1 MISFRFD
8 RGPRRFAWIVAAL
21 VLAGLVGREH
31 RTRAQ
36 GLAIKLTTVLADVA
50 SVVHQDDPSL
60 APSAAPAAI
69 DPTSLPKSARDAM
82 YAHGMRLDPSGA
94 VQVYVLMS
102 DMSVSA
108 LQRLA
113 GAGAT
118 IQTADAPHERVQA
131 AIPLSRLTAV
141 AALPFVNFIRLPNYA
156 IRRTGSVDTEGDAIL
171 HADVARAQFN
181 VDGTGVN
188 VGVISDGLKG
198 VFATGCATCNGVA
211 NGPISTGDLP
221 ASTGTRSPSGTLTAS
236 SGGITGKTFN
246 QNGDLEGII
255 PGCAFAGAG
264 AEGTAL
270 LEIVHDLAPGAQ
282 LAFAN
287 ADTDI
292 DFNQAVNALAAANDV
307 VVDDLGFFIPPFD
320 GTNTVSA
327 NTAAALNN
335 NANRIRAYV
344 TANGNDADGH
354 YYGSYVDSGVD
365 GTTISGIAKSGH
377 LHVFQSSTST
387 TDILG
392 LGSQPFNVISMPM
405 GGSVDIFLV
414 WDDPAGHSSNNYDL
428 FLVQQSNNTV
438 VASSTDVQ
446 NGSQDP
452 LESIRFTNSGAA
464 GLFHVVVQN
473 VGNQAAVKNLNI
485 ISFQE
490 ECDANGPLLIAT
502 GHHERLNFNTA
513 GNSVIAES
521 DAGGTPVS
529 VISVGAI
536 CSASAAAANA
546 TKSTDESCLDT
557 SHSTAE
563 FFSSEGPTLDG
574 RVKPDIAAVD
584 GVSITGA
591 GSFENPFFG
600 TSAAAPHIAGEAAL
614 VMQAVACLSSTDT
627 FGLDAATA
635 RAKLRN
641 LIVSSAD
648 ARSPSPPDNVF
659 GAGLANVEKAIQA
672 SLPIFSG
679 PPALVVSGNVVGGAR
694 LTAGQLGFND
704 PDGCPLQRLSWTGGC
719 GSSPDSA
726 MTCPLGTSNV
736 SVEASNSGTAF
747 SSPTPLQ
754 VTVTSFTI
762 GSVPTSATVTAGQSG
777 HYQVSVTPQSGP
789 FANAVVLGCSGLP
802 QGASC
807 TFSPGTVT
815 PGANAAQVALTVTT
829 TAPAEPVTA
838 LAPKAL
844 TVEATGPDRKRR
856 AFQPASIA
864 LGLAVIVLMAA
875 CAVGFLTSSVAG
887 AHRRRLAVA
896 AMSAVLAAMALQMA
910 CGSKGNSSGTTTVS
924 TNPTSLTFSSQTTGT
939 SAPPQAIT
947 VTNTGQSVLTITGV
961 AASGDYSETNT
972 CGTSV
977 AAGGSCAITVTFTPT
992 AAGSRTGTITITDNV
1007 SNSPQKVSL
1016 TGTGV
1021 SATGATPTGS
1031 YQVTV
1036 NGSSGTLV
1044 NSGAITL
1051 IVQ

>member
-8 RGPRRFAWIVAAL
+8 RGSRRFASIVAAL
-21 VLAGLVGREH
+21 LLAGLVGREH

-50 SVVHQDDPSL
+50 AVVHQDDPSEP
-60 APSAAPAAI
+60 PSAAPAAI
-69 DPTSLPKSARDAM
+69 DPSALPKSARDAM

-102 DMSVSA
+102 DVSIAA
-108 LQRLA
+108 LQQLA
-113 GAGAT
+113 GAGAS
-118 IQTADAPHERVQA
+118 IQITDAPHERVQA

-141 AALPFVNFIRLPNYA
+141 AALPFVKFVRLPNYA

-171 HADVARAQFN
+171 HADTARAQFN
-181 VDGTGVN
+181 VDGTGVK

-198 VFATGCATCNGVA
+198 VFATGCTTCNGVA
-211 NGPISTGDLP
+211 SGPISTGDLP
-221 ASTGTRSPSGTLTAS
+221 TSTGTRNASGKLTAS
-236 SGGITGKTFN
+236 SGGITGQTFT

-287 ADTDI
+287 ADTDVA
-292 DFNQAVNALAAANDV
+292 FNQAVNALAVANDV

-320 GTNTVSA
+320 GSNTVSA

-344 TANGNDADGH
+344 TANGNDADEH

-365 GTTISGIAKSGH
+365 GTTISGITKSGH
-377 LHVFQSSTST
+377 LHLFQSTAAT
-387 TDILG
+387 TDVLG
-392 LGSQPFNVISMPM
+392 IGSQPFNVISLPS

-414 WDDPAGHSSNNYDL
+414 WDDPAGRSSNNYDL
-428 FLVQQSNNTV
+428 FLVRQSNNTV
-438 VASSTDVQ
+438 VMSSTDVQ
-446 NGSQDP
+446 SGNADP

-464 GLFHVVVQN
+464 GQFHIVVQN
-473 VGNQAAVKNLNI
+473 VGNQAAAKNLNI
-485 ISFQE
+485 ISFQQ
-490 ECDANGPLLIAT
+490 ECDATGPLLITA
-502 GHHERLNFNTA
+502 GRHERLNFNTA

-536 CSASAAAANA
+536 CSASAAATTA
-546 TKSTDESCLDT
+546 TNSADQSCLDT
-557 SHSTAE
+557 SHATAE
-563 FFSSEGPTLDG
+563 FFSSQGPTLDG
-574 RVKPDIAAVD
+574 RIKPDIAAVD

-600 TSAAAPHIAGEAAL
+600 SSAAAPHVAGEAAL
-614 VMQAVACLSSTDT
+614 VLQAVSCLSSTDT

-641 LIVSSAD
+641 LITASAD
-648 ARSPSPPDNVF
+648 ARSASPPDNVF
-659 GAGLANVEKAIQA
+659 GAGLANVQKAIQA
-672 SLPIFSG
+672 SLPIFGG

-694 LTAGQLGFND
+694 LTAVQLGFTD

-736 SVEASNSGTAF
+736 SVAASNSGAAF
-747 SSPTPLQ
+747 SSPSPLQ
-754 VTVTSFTI
+754 ITVTGFTI
-762 GSVPTSATVTAGQSG
+762 GSVPTTATVTAGQAA

-789 FANAVVLGCSGLP
+789 FANVVTLGCSGLP
-802 QGASC
+802 QGAAC
-807 TFSPGTVT
+807 TFSPSTVT
-815 PGANAAQVALTVTT
+815 PGSSAAQVALTVTT
-829 TAPAEPVTA
+829 TAPAEAITTPA
-838 LAPKAL
+838 LRAR
-844 TVEATGPDRKRR
+844 TVGMTVPDRTRR
-856 AFQPASIA
+856 AFQSTPIA
-864 LGLAVIVLMAA
+864 FGLAVVLLMAA
-875 CAVGFLTSSVAG
+875 AAAGVLTSGVAS
-887 AHRRRLAVA
+887 AHRRRLAMA
-896 AMSAVLAAMALQMA
+896 ATSAMLMAMALQIA
-910 CGSKGNSSGTTTVS
+910 CGSKGNSGATTTVS
-924 TNPTSLTFSSQTTGT
+924 TNPASLTFSSQTTGT
-939 SAPPQAIT
+939 TAPPQAIT
-947 VTNTGQSVLTITGV
+947 VTNTGQSALMISGV

-977 AAGGSCAITVTFTPT
+977 AAGASCTIIVTFTPT
-992 AAGSRTGTITITDNV
+992 VAGSRTGTITITDNA
-1007 SNSPQKVSL
+1007 SNSPQRVSL

-1021 SATGATPTGS
+1021 SASGATPTGS

-1044 NSGAITL
+1044 NSGTITL

>member
-8 RGPRRFAWIVAAL
+8 RGSRRLASIVAAL
-21 VLAGLVGREH
+21 LLAALVGREH

-36 GLAIKLTTVLADVA
+36 TLATKLTTVLADVA
-50 SVVHQDDPSL
+50 SAVRQDDPSQP
-60 APSAAPAAI
+60 PSAAPAAI
-69 DPTSLPKSARDAM
+69 DPSSLPKSARDAM
-82 YAHGMRLDPSGA
+82 YAHGMRLDESGA

-102 DMSVSA
+102 EVSVA
-108 LQRLA
+108 TMQRLA

-118 IQTADAPHERVQA
+118 IQIADAPHERVQA

-156 IRRTGSVDTEGDAIL
+156 IRRTGSIDTEGDAIL
-171 HADVARAQFN
+171 HADAARAQFN
-181 VDGTGVN
+181 VDGTGVK

-198 VFATGCATCNGVA
+198 VFATGCTTCNGVA
-211 NGPISTGDLP
+211 SGPISTGDLP
-221 ASTGTRSPSGTLTAS
+221 TSTGTRNASGKLTAS
-236 SGGITGKTFN
+236 SGGITGQTFT

-287 ADTDI
+287 ADTDVA
-292 DFNQAVNALAAANDV
+292 FNQAVNALAVANDV

-320 GTNTVSA
+320 GTNSVSA
-327 NTAAALNN
+327 NTGAALNN

-344 TANGNDADGH
+344 TANGNDADEH

-365 GTTISGIAKSGH
+365 GTTISGISKAGH
-377 LHVFQSSTST
+377 LHLFQSSGST
-387 TDILG
+387 TDVLG
-392 LGSQPFNVISMPM
+392 LGGQPFNVISLPS

-428 FLVQQSNNTV
+428 FLVRQADNTV

-446 NGSQDP
+446 NGSTDP
-452 LESIRFTNSGAA
+452 LESIRFTNTGAA
-464 GLFHVVVQN
+464 GQFHIVVQN
-473 VGNQAAVKNLNI
+473 VANSAAVKNLNL
-485 ISFQE
+485 ISFQQ
-490 ECDANGPLLIAT
+490 ECDATGPLLIAA

-536 CSASAAAANA
+536 CSASAAATTA
-546 TKSTDESCLDT
+546 TNSADQSCLDT
-557 SHSTAE
+557 SHATAE
-563 FFSSEGPTLDG
+563 FFSSQGPTLDG
-574 RVKPDIAAVD
+574 RIKPDIAAVD

-600 TSAAAPHIAGEAAL
+600 SSAAAPHVAGEAAL
-614 VMQAVACLSSTDT
+614 VLQAVSCLSSTDT

-641 LIVSSAD
+641 LITASAD
-648 ARSPSPPDNVF
+648 ARSASPPDNVF
-659 GAGLANVEKAIQA
+659 GAGLANVQKAIQA
-672 SLPIFSG
+672 SLPIFGG

-694 LTAGQLGFND
+694 LTAVQLGFTD

-726 MTCPLGTSNV
+726 MTCPVGTSNV
-736 SVEASNSGTAF
+736 SVAASNSGTAF
-747 SSPTPLQ
+747 SSPTSLQ

-762 GSVPTSATVTAGQSG
+762 GSVPSTATVTAGQAA

-789 FANAVVLGCSGLP
+789 FANAVTLGCSGLP

-807 TFSPGTVT
+807 TFSPATVT
-815 PGANAAQVALTVTT
+815 PGASAVQVALTVTT
-829 TAPAEPVTA
+829 TAPAEAVRASA
-838 LAPKAL
+838 LGAL
-844 TVEATGPDRKRR
+844 PAETTGRDRGRR
-856 AFQPASIA
+856 AFQPMSIA
-864 LGLAVIVLMAA
+864 LGFAVIVLLAA
-875 CAVGFLTSSVAG
+875 GVVAG
-887 AHRRRLAVA
+887 VTGRVTAAPRRRLALA
-896 AMSAVLAAMALQMA
+896 ALSAVLTAMTLQIA
-910 CGSKGNSSGTTTVS
+910 CGSKGNSTATTTVS
-924 TNPTSLTFSSQTTGT
+924 TSPASLTFSSQTTGT
-939 SAPPQAIT
+939 TAPPQSIT
-947 VTNTGQSVLTITGV
+947 LTNTGQSVLTISGV

-977 AAGGSCAITVTFTPT
+977 AAGASCAITVTFTPT
-992 AAGSRTGTITITDNV
+992 AAGSRNGTITITDNA
-1007 SNSPQKVSL
+1007 SNSPQRVLL

-1031 YQVTV
+1031 YQVAV

-1044 NSGAITL
+1044 NSGTITL